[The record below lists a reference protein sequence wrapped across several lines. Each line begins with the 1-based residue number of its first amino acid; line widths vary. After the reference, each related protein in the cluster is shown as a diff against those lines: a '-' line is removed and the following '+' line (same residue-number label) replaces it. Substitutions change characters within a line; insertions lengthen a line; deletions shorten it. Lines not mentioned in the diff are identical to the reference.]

1 MNTHRIVLGVVI
13 VLLLYFVYSYFFA
26 KSNQSTLVNYHDAT
40 QQLSISASSLPTG
53 STSNYTFSVWFYIN
67 EWNYR
72 YGENKVIFQR
82 SDANN
87 DPAPQVYLDST
98 TNNLNV
104 SLATYPTSNS
114 STSPSQAHINVCG
127 IENVPIQTWTNMI
140 MTLNNRALDI
150 YLNGKLVRTCVL
162 PGVPKMNP
170 ASSVVLCPNGG
181 FSGYI
186 SNFQYLSNAINPTQA
201 YNIYKAGFS
210 SGSSIGSMFDKYRVK
225 VAFVENNKELN
236 SFEL

>member
-1 MNTHRIVLGVVI
+1 MNTHTIVLGVVI
-13 VLLLYFVYSYFFA
+13 VLLIYLVYVYFISN
-26 KSNQSTLVNYHDAT
+26 SNQTTLVNYHDAT
-40 QQLSISASSLPTG
+40 QQMSISASSLPSG
-53 STSNYTFSVWFYIN
+53 STSNYTFSIWFYIN

-82 SDANN
+82 SDSNN

-98 TNNLNV
+98 TNNLHV
-104 SLATYPTSNS
+104 SLATY
-114 STSPSQAHINVCG
+114 G
-127 IENVPIQTWTNMI
+127 ENVGSASTPSICSIDNIPIQTWTNFT
-140 MTLNNRALDI
+140 MTLNNRALDL

-170 ASSVVLCPNGG
+170 SSAVILCPNGG

-201 YNIYKAGFS
+201 YNIYKDGFS
-210 SGSSIGSMFDKYRVK
+210 SGSSLGSFFDKYRVK
-225 VAFVENNKELN
+225 VAFVENNKEVN